1 MGLDEEVIKHVT
13 SSNVACGYHAGD
25 PVWMQHTVNLAKENG
40 VAIGAHPSYPDL
52 LGFGRRNMTATPE
65 EARAYVKYQVG
76 ALQGFLGGA
85 KLQHVKAHGALYN
98 AAVKNDDL
106 AKGICQAI
114 LDIDPEIIL
123 VVLAGTNWVKIGK
136 EMGNRIAQETFAD
149 RAFNADGTLVA
160 RSVEGSVLHDPD
172 VVVERSLKMV
182 TEGTINGYHGRRDPH
197 RRGHY
202 LPAWGQSGGGGT
214 GLGDPEAVRGVGGGG
229 RRRWVPS
236 ARVLSESQRIQGMP
250 LFSELSFRNGGDR
263 SLFVEVGDEITPE
276 VNRGIR
282 NLLSAIDNAR
292 PCRCSGACSDLPLH
306 TRLL

>member
-1 MGLDEEVIKHVT
+1 MGAKIDFNCDMGESFGAWKMGLDEEVIKHVT

-25 PVWMQHTVNLAKENG
+25 PVWMQHTVQLAKENN

-98 AAVKNDDL
+98 TAVKNDDL

-123 VVLAGTNWVKIGK
+123 VVLAGSKWVQIGK

-160 RSVEGSVLHDPD
+160 RSVEGSLLHDPE
-172 VVVERSLKMV
+172 VVVERSLKIV
-182 TEGTINGYHGRRDPH
+182 TEGKATAITGEEIHIEADTICLHGDNPGAVELASALRR
-197 RRGHY
+197 
-202 LPAWGQSGGGGT
+202 QFEESG
-214 GLGDPEAVRGVGGGG
+214 
-229 RRRWVPS
+229 
-236 ARVLSESQRIQGMP
+236 
-250 LFSELSFRNGGDR
+250 
-263 SLFVEVGDEITPE
+263 VEVVPMGTF
-276 VNRGIR
+276 
-282 NLLSAIDNAR
+282 
-292 PCRCSGACSDLPLH
+292 C
-306 TRLL
+306 

>member
-1 MGLDEEVIKHVT
+1 MGAKIDFNCDMGESFGAWKMGLDEEVIKHVT
-13 SSNVACGYHAGD
+13 STNVACGYHAGD

-76 ALQGFLGGA
+76 ALQAFLGGA

-98 AAVKNDDL
+98 TAVKNDDL

-114 LDIDPEIIL
+114 LDIDPDIIL
-123 VVLAGTNWVKIGK
+123 VVLAGSKWVKIGK

-172 VVVERSLKMV
+172 VVVERSLRIV
-182 TEGTINGYHGRRDPH
+182 TEGTATAITGEEISIDADTICLHGDNPGAVELASAIRSRFEE
-197 RRGHY
+197 
-202 LPAWGQSGGGGT
+202 SG
-214 GLGDPEAVRGVGGGG
+214 
-229 RRRWVPS
+229 
-236 ARVLSESQRIQGMP
+236 
-250 LFSELSFRNGGDR
+250 
-263 SLFVEVGDEITPE
+263 VEVAPMGTF
-276 VNRGIR
+276 
-282 NLLSAIDNAR
+282 
-292 PCRCSGACSDLPLH
+292 C
-306 TRLL
+306 

>member
-1 MGLDEEVIKHVT
+1 MDAKIDFNCDMGESFGAWKMGLDEEVIKHVT

-25 PVWMQHTVNLAKENG
+25 PVWMQHTVNLAKDNN

-76 ALQGFLGGA
+76 ALQAFLGGA

-98 AAVKNDDL
+98 TAVKNDDL

-123 VVLAGTNWVKIGK
+123 VVLAGSKWVQIGK

-160 RSVEGSVLHDPD
+160 RSVEGSLLHDPE
-172 VVVERSLKMV
+172 VVVERSLKIV
-182 TEGTINGYHGRRDPH
+182 TEGKATAITGEEIHIEADTICLHGDNPGAVELASAIRNRFEE
-197 RRGHY
+197 
-202 LPAWGQSGGGGT
+202 SG
-214 GLGDPEAVRGVGGGG
+214 
-229 RRRWVPS
+229 
-236 ARVLSESQRIQGMP
+236 
-250 LFSELSFRNGGDR
+250 
-263 SLFVEVGDEITPE
+263 VEVAPMGTF
-276 VNRGIR
+276 
-282 NLLSAIDNAR
+282 
-292 PCRCSGACSDLPLH
+292 C
-306 TRLL
+306 

>member
-1 MGLDEEVIKHVT
+1 MDAKIDFNCDMGESFGAWKMGLDEEVIKHVT

-25 PVWMQHTVNLAKENG
+25 PVWMQHTVNLAKDNN

-76 ALQGFLGGA
+76 ALQAFLGGA

-98 AAVKNDDL
+98 TAVKNDDL

-123 VVLAGTNWVKIGK
+123 VVLAGSKWVQIGK

-160 RSVEGSVLHDPD
+160 RSVEGSLLHDPE
-172 VVVERSLKMV
+172 VVVERSLKIV
-182 TEGTINGYHGRRDPH
+182 TEGKATAITGEEIHIEADTICLHGDNPGAVELASAIRSRFEESGSWGRR
-197 RRGHY
+197 
-202 LPAWGQSGGGGT
+202 
-214 GLGDPEAVRGVGGGG
+214 
-229 RRRWVPS
+229 
-236 ARVLSESQRIQGMP
+236 
-250 LFSELSFRNGGDR
+250 
-263 SLFVEVGDEITPE
+263 
-276 VNRGIR
+276 
-282 NLLSAIDNAR
+282 
-292 PCRCSGACSDLPLH
+292 CR
-306 TRLL
+306 

>member
-1 MGLDEEVIKHVT
+1 MGAKIDFNCDMGESFGAWKMGLDEEVIKHVT

-25 PVWMQHTVNLAKENG
+25 PVWMQHTVQLAKENN

-98 AAVKNDDL
+98 TAVKNDDL

-123 VVLAGTNWVKIGK
+123 VVLAGSKWVQIGK

-160 RSVEGSVLHDPD
+160 RSVEGSLLHDPE
-172 VVVERSLKMV
+172 VVVERSLKIV
-182 TEGTINGYHGRRDPH
+182 TEGKATAITGEEIHIEADTICLHGDNPGAVELASAIRKRFEE
-197 RRGHY
+197 
-202 LPAWGQSGGGGT
+202 SG
-214 GLGDPEAVRGVGGGG
+214 
-229 RRRWVPS
+229 
-236 ARVLSESQRIQGMP
+236 
-250 LFSELSFRNGGDR
+250 
-263 SLFVEVGDEITPE
+263 VEVVPMGTF
-276 VNRGIR
+276 
-282 NLLSAIDNAR
+282 
-292 PCRCSGACSDLPLH
+292 C
-306 TRLL
+306 